1 MFHINYSIFI
11 IKKSS
16 LYNLL
21 FIIEY
26 LLLFKKVYGH
36 TVVIHGHT
44 VVIHGHTVV
53 IHGDM
58 VVICVHT
65 IE

>member
-26 LLLFKKVYGH
+26 LLLFKKVHGHTVVIHEH

-44 VVIHGHTVV
+44 VVI
-53 IHGDM
+53 
-58 VVICVHT
+58 CVHT